1 MNGANSVPFH
11 LSSFV
16 TRFDLVC
23 QQKFGRTYDLTALE
37 TSFCDH
43 ASGRR
48 HLTAKDV
55 GKLFNAETTPYGK
68 YWPRPHMKTLE
79 ESLRGKRIYL
89 GLAGTDRKAAGGQSL
104 LSVRSTT
111 SGPPPYSCDSSI
123 RGILGYLALL

>member
-1 MNGANSVPFH
+1 MPFH

-55 GKLFNAETTPYGK
+55 GKLFNAEKTPYGK

-79 ESLRGKRIYL
+79 ESLREKRIYL
-89 GLAGTDRKAAGGQSL
+89 GLAGTNRSRVTGCRFNISAA
-104 LSVRSTT
+104 VAAE
-111 SGPPPYSCDSSI
+111 I
-123 RGILGYLALL
+123 RGSNWRKLTLGVVPGRMR